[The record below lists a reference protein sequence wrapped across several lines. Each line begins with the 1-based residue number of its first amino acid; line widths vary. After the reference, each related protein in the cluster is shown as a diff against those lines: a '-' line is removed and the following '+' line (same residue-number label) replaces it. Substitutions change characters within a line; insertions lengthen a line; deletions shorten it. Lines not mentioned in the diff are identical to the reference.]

1 MSYQINVPKNEIHLP
16 NICASKEKT
25 TEYGNK
31 ASMLQEAVKEA
42 RKTFMPDPDE
52 SKLSFS

>member
-42 RKTFMPDPDE
+42 RRTFMPDPDE
-52 SKLSFS
+52 SKKY